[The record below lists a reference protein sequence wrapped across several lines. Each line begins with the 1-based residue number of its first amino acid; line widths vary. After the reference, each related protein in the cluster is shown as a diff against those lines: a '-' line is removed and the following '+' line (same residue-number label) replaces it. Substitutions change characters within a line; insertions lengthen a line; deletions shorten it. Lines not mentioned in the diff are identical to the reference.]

1 MKRLQQQTLLGI
13 RDQFGSYA
21 WDDAEIS
28 ELVDPQLGIIT
39 GFQELLDELE
49 LLRKV
54 DLGSIPPA
62 GDISVK

>member
-13 RDQFGSYA
+13 RDQLGSYA

-28 ELVDPQLGIIT
+28 ELVNPQLGIIT
-39 GFQELLDELE
+39 GFQVLLDQLE
-49 LLRKV
+49 RLRKV